1 MNVTITIDWRFVFAL
16 GGAAALV
23 IFATK
28 MDSAAAEQ
36 VLTHTVGTVREYAI
50 TAKGNR

>member
-23 IFATK
+23 IFANK

-36 VLTHTVGTVREYAI
+36 VLAHTVSAVRECAI
-50 TAKGNR
+50 AANSNH

>member
-23 IFATK
+23 LFAKK

-36 VLTHTVGTVREYAI
+36 VLTHTVSIVREYAI
-50 TAKGNR
+50 AAKSTH